1 MLIDKIKDYFLSPV
15 FWTSIIV
22 VITAVV
28 AAVILRK
35 ISDKFMKKAKLETR
49 QMRNIRYGVSAVKY
63 IIFIVAALAV
73 LQINGINIGA
83 IAASMGLASIVVAF
97 AVQDVLKDFVM
108 GINVVTGE
116 FFSVGDVVKYND
128 ITGIVK
134 SFGLRFTKLYNID
147 TGGYVTI
154 SNRNITEIQILPAWQ
169 DLIIP
174 TGYDED
180 AERVRAV
187 CREICGELAKLDNV
201 VSAEFLGTDNFS
213 DSSIDYRIRI
223 HCPAEHKYTVRRSA
237 LGIIQDMLY
246 KKGITIPYRQ
256 LDVHVSK

>member
-1 MLIDKIKDYFLSPV
+1 MDIDKIKGYFISPV
-15 FWTSIIV
+15 FLTSIIV
-22 VITAVV
+22 VIAAAA
-28 AAVILRK
+28 AAVILTK
-35 ISDKFMKKAKLETR
+35 TTDKLMKKAKLDAK
-49 QMRNIRYGVSAVKY
+49 QMRNIRYGISAVKY
-63 IIFIVAALAV
+63 IIFIAAALAV

-83 IAASMGLASIVVAF
+83 VAASMGLVSIVVAF

-116 FFSVGDVVKYND
+116 FFSVGDLVKYND

-147 TGGYVTI
+147 TGGYVTV

-169 DLIIP
+169 DIIIP

-180 AERVRAV
+180 ADKVRAV
-187 CREICGELAKLDNV
+187 CREICGELETLENV
-201 VSAEFLGTDNFS
+201 VSAEFLGTDNFG

-223 HCPAEHKYTVRRSA
+223 HCPAEHKYTVRRAA
-237 LGIIQDMLY
+237 LGIIQDTLHEN
-246 KKGITIPYRQ
+246 GITIPYRQ
-256 LDVHVSK
+256 LDVHVS

>member
-1 MLIDKIKDYFLSPV
+1 MDIEQITNYFLSPR
-15 FWTSIIV
+15 FWASV
-22 VITAVV
+22 AVV
-28 AAVILRK
+28 FAAVLITVIFK
-35 ISDKFMKKAKLETR
+35 KASDKFAKMLKLEGKHA
-49 QMRNIRYGVSAVKY
+49 RNMFSTVSIVRYV
-63 IIFIVAALAV
+63 ILVAAFLAV

-83 IAASMGLASIVVAF
+83 IAASMGLVTVVVVF

-116 FFSVGDVVKYND
+116 FFSVGDTVKYND

-134 SFGLRFTKLYNID
+134 SFNLRFTKLYNID
-147 TGGYVTI
+147 TGGYVTV

-187 CREICGELAKLDNV
+187 CREICGELEKLENV
-201 VSAEFLGTDNFS
+201 ASSEFLGTDNFG

-223 HCPAEHKYTVRRSA
+223 HCPAEHKYTVRRAA
-237 LGIIQDMLY
+237 LGIIQDMLHEN
-246 KKGITIPYRQ
+246 GITIPYRQ
-256 LDVHVSK
+256 LDVHVS